1 MLVLMGVSG
10 YGFVCDYT
18 DDVPDCDGYEEKII
32 FSLGILLLLGEKRNE
47 WS

>member
-1 MLVLMGVSG
+1 MLLLMGMSG
-10 YGFVCDYT
+10 DSFVCDDT
-18 DDVPDCDGYEEKII
+18 DDVADCDGYEEKRI